1 MKLKQIEDKM
11 LRKIE
16 KTRIEAEKVRLIKQ
30 KNTDR
35 LQEKIHSMA

>member
-16 KTRIEAEKVRLIKQ
+16 KTRFEAEKVRLIKQ